1 MIKRLSKKVIAIF
14 LSVCT
19 LISTMA
25 LSVPVVSA
33 ADNKSDSSVNYI
45 SEICVSNST
54 NESYAKQVI
63 TDNGYTLVNHN
74 FNEKSK
80 YYIYVGYKTTN
91 NVEDALTGLV
101 FSNDAK
107 QSINYR
113 GRTYNIVSAAVPP
126 GATALPGG
134 PGTVNFNSDS
144 GQKPQ
149 YLYYTKEEDPYGTTE
164 YLTNIDAVGTANSTL
179 DGKEYKTVV
188 SAETGLPQN
197 LNAASDSFDKK
208 PYIYLGYQSQMS
220 PDATYQKLGNENLD
234 SNVKSVNGIDYYNFD
249 TDVEKNDFLVNAI
262 SKQYSGNSV
271 VESWAQVLYAMMS
284 IKNEGSGYQNRIEG
298 SSFDD
303 VFGKGQYVDLVAAL
317 TNGSGTENSKYDRGL
332 LIQSTGLKQ
341 TSNINNVRDE
351 MVNLFTHLVHQ
362 HDYNLHNMDDP
373 NEIGKYLVKQDLFD
387 NFQSSS
393 DIIYTLCR
401 VADDKAKPNHLTSA
415 SVIGMIFYNF
425 QLVPLIE
432 DGNNPGNDTL
442 NYADV
447 YTNNVVNNSSVKI
460 DKNDTGASVNS
471 SKSFASSVS
480 SSTTNSHAS
489 TSGQTYSVT
498 EGMSFSGKVPI
509 LKVNTSVNLSSS
521 QAFTF
526 SETNTVTE
534 AFTQTE
540 TNTDGLSYTIPP
552 YSIAA
557 INCTSSDETRTQSYD
572 CPIALTYDVAFVAS
586 GAELGSSNGFAT
598 SFAYKSD
605 YYATFGG
612 EGVSAVNALNNLY
625 KTNGSD
631 TSNFAV
637 KCSGQQNFSKYSS
650 EEWNKILNK
659 TIASNEFPS
668 TAKDTIKFITS
679 KQPMSFLGGQFASDI
694 SAVSYSFDKYYAL
707 YPIDKIKIYKTK
719 PASSAQSL
727 VQHIDLDSDGSYRL
741 QDYYNTISAF
751 DEHNSDWTNWDPTQ
765 GYWALITDDPST
777 GEEKIIKITSDP
789 VSDGI
794 VSAYKDSKTG
804 LIYINPLK
812 SGKSYIR
819 YVINDNVFQYYP
831 NVPGDATEFSTLN
844 LKYVTNDDITAKGTI
859 EINTSNI
866 EHNYDENGFC
876 TNCGAYQPAY
886 LNSDGVYEI
895 GNAGQLYWFASLVNG
910 GRTHA
915 DFDSQNGAANAV
927 LVKDIVV
934 NDEDMSKL
942 ASMQTDSLRKWI
954 PIGTSDNSYTGQFD
968 GRNHTISGIYFSD
981 STADNVGLFG
991 YTRGGAD
998 IYNVG
1003 IVNSYIE
1010 GKNCVGGILG
1020 RNNNSGVNI
1029 QHCFSEATVI
1039 GNEGVGGIEGST
1051 YGGKIIDCYNAGSVK
1066 GAKFVGSIRGRNT
1079 NSSGAIDNCFNAG
1092 EVIGTGTDNIGGIR
1106 GDGNG
1111 TISNCYCIS
1120 TKLTDTAATTK
1131 TPEQFAS
1138 GEVAYLL
1145 NNSMTDG
1152 KQVWYQNIDNGETP
1166 DDYPKFDG
1174 GTVYCGDDCIENTY
1188 SNYSLS
1194 DTGGHK
1200 YNNGF
1205 CTKCGEYQHAVIN
1218 SDGYYEIGNA
1228 GQLFWFSSLVNGDN
1242 KNADFE
1248 EQNNGANAV
1257 LTADIDLEER
1267 EWTPIGIY
1275 GHSEYSGKFDGQ
1287 NHNICGLSITED
1299 LSGKIMTGLFGK
1311 VTDGTL
1317 ENFSVEGNI
1326 TSSENYTGGIIGYA
1340 LDGTIVKNIS
1350 SYVDVKGI
1358 NFVGGI
1364 AGRNDGTIENCC
1376 NLGTVSGTGDYVGG
1390 ITGFNSSKITC
1401 CFNSGNISSSDSD
1414 IGGIAGKNHSGL
1426 SSSASIINCYNTG
1439 DISCEGYYK
1448 CGGGI
1453 VGYNDGATVEN
1464 CYNSGKIIGS
1474 DSKVNGLIGYNVNSS
1489 NSIVT
1494 NCYYLDTC
1502 GASDTFASGK
1512 TDEQFASGEVTYL
1525 LNNSV
1530 TDGSQVWYQNIDNG
1544 KTPDDYPKFD
1554 GGTVYYLEY
1563 KDTYSN
1569 TYSEP
1574 PKPDAFDEDDD
1585 GNLII
1590 KTYDDLVKLSQL
1602 VRSDYDVYGSQNY
1615 ILANNIKASDD
1626 SEWTQGIGSI
1636 EDNKPFNGTFN
1647 GKGYCIV
1654 GLNVNSPKY
1663 GGLFEIIGENGK
1675 VQDLFVYDCD
1685 FKVSSDTSGGI
1696 AAINNGTIDH
1706 CISGI
1711 NLTSGIVH
1719 INSDITIDA
1728 VALNS
1733 SIKGELSGGIAGE
1746 NNGLITGS
1754 RNAAVVTGAQCGGIA
1769 AENNGK
1775 IYGCANSVKI
1785 GASSSSVSGGLVGR
1799 NCGIIE
1805 SSYNSGTVSGNS
1817 EKTTGSIAGING
1829 YEGAENPT
1837 VKNVFYTTVNNLNAV
1852 GTDSLT
1858 KPDETNKAK
1867 AKNSDFQSDDFV
1879 NELNSVSDDTVTWV
1893 RKSKFNKGNP
1903 TIKSNFF
1910 MYNVISAGNG
1920 ITIEGSMH
1928 EALNIQYNVCNEKDE
1943 EYIAITSALDKTSV
1957 SGVYSVSLTDN
1968 DGNYIPDELWC
1979 QGDYKISVPVSG
1991 NNVEFAEI
1999 DTDGQI
2005 NYYKPD
2011 SVENGIAVF
2020 TVSHPMSF
2028 AVVDRT
2034 STNKNISDNT
2044 STDKAVINTSNDNT
2058 PIQTGSTVCCSVLL
2072 IVMFA
2077 SAFVIVIKRR
2087 NNFE

>member
-14 LSVCT
+14 LLVCT

-45 SEICVSNST
+45 SEIYVSSSDS
-54 NESYAKQVI
+54 EEYAKNYI
-63 TDNGYTLVNHN
+63 KNKGYTLVNHN

-80 YYIYVGYKTTN
+80 YCVYLGYKTTN
-91 NVEDALTGLV
+91 NVEDAITGLV
-101 FSNDAK
+101 FSRELNP
-107 QSINYR
+107 SVNYC
-113 GRTYNIVSAAVPP
+113 GRKYNLVTVKN
-126 GATALPGG
+126 GVTGTEM
-134 PGTVNFNSDS
+134 TVNFNSDNN
-144 GQKPQ
+144 QIDL

-164 YLTNIDAVGTANSTL
+164 YLTNLDAVGTANSTL

-188 SAETGLPQN
+188 SAETGKPQN
-197 LNAASDSFDKK
+197 LNAASNSFDKK

-220 PDATYQKLGNENLD
+220 PDATYQKVGNENLD

-341 TSNINNVRDE
+341 TSNVTDVKNQMLDFLADIEFAYN
-351 MVNLFTHLVHQ
+351 Q
-362 HDYNLHNMDDP
+362 GSHDLSNP
-373 NEIGKYLVKQDLFD
+373 NEIGKYIVKQDLFD
-387 NFQSSS
+387 NLKSSS
-393 DIIYTLCR
+393 DIVYTLCR
-401 VADDKAKPNHLTSA
+401 VADDKAKPGHHTSA
-415 SVIGMIFYNF
+415 SVIGMMFYNF
-425 QLVPLIE
+425 QLVPLVE
-432 DGNNPGNDTL
+432 DGSNPGNDTL

-480 SSTTNSHAS
+480 SSTTNSHAN

-498 EGMSFSGKVPI
+498 EGMSFSGQVPL
-509 LKVNTSVNLSSS
+509 LKVNTSINLSSS
-521 QAFTF
+521 QAFNF

-586 GAELGSSNGFAT
+586 GVELGSTNTIFYT
-598 SFAYKSD
+598 DIAYKSD

-612 EGVSAVNALNNLY
+612 EGVSAVNVLNNLY

-637 KCSGQQNFSKYSS
+637 KCSGDPNFSKYSS
-650 EEWNKILNK
+650 DEWNKIFNK
-659 TIASNEFPS
+659 TIESNEFPS

-719 PASSAQSL
+719 PASSAQTL

-804 LIYINPLK
+804 LIYITPLK
-812 SGKSYIR
+812 NGKSYIR

-844 LKYVTNDDITAKGTI
+844 LKYVTNDHITAKGTI

-876 TNCGAYQPAY
+876 KSCGAYQPAY

-895 GNAGQLYWFASLVNG
+895 SNAGQLYWFASLVNG
-910 GRTHA
+910 DRTHA
-915 DFDSQNGAANAV
+915 DFESQNGAANAI

-934 NDEDMSKL
+934 NDGDISKL
-942 ASMQTDSLRKWI
+942 ASAQSNSLRKWS

-968 GRNHTISGIYFSD
+968 GQGHTISGIYFSD

-1020 RNNNSGVNI
+1020 RNNNSGVNV
-1029 QHCFSEATVI
+1029 QRCFSEATVI

-1051 YGGKIIDCYNAGSVK
+1051 YGGKIINCYNAGSVI
-1066 GAKFVGSIRGRNT
+1066 GSKFVGSIRGRNT
-1079 NSSGAIDNCFNAG
+1079 NSSGAMDNCFNVG
-1092 EVIGTGTDNIGGIR
+1092 EVIGRGTDNIGGIR

-1120 TKLTDTAATTK
+1120 NQLTDTAATTK

-1145 NNSMTDG
+1145 NNSVTDG
-1152 KQVWYQNIDNGETP
+1152 KQVWYQNIDN
-1166 DDYPKFDG
+1166 D
-1174 GTVYCGDDCIENTY
+1174 
-1188 SNYSLS
+1188 
-1194 DTGGHK
+1194 
-1200 YNNGF
+1200 
-1205 CTKCGEYQHAVIN
+1205 
-1218 SDGYYEIGNA
+1218 
-1228 GQLFWFSSLVNGDN
+1228 
-1242 KNADFE
+1242 
-1248 EQNNGANAV
+1248 
-1257 LTADIDLEER
+1257 
-1267 EWTPIGIY
+1267 
-1275 GHSEYSGKFDGQ
+1275 
-1287 NHNICGLSITED
+1287 
-1299 LSGKIMTGLFGK
+1299 
-1311 VTDGTL
+1311 
-1317 ENFSVEGNI
+1317 
-1326 TSSENYTGGIIGYA
+1326 
-1340 LDGTIVKNIS
+1340 
-1350 SYVDVKGI
+1350 
-1358 NFVGGI
+1358 
-1364 AGRNDGTIENCC
+1364 
-1376 NLGTVSGTGDYVGG
+1376 
-1390 ITGFNSSKITC
+1390 
-1401 CFNSGNISSSDSD
+1401 
-1414 IGGIAGKNHSGL
+1414 
-1426 SSSASIINCYNTG
+1426 
-1439 DISCEGYYK
+1439 
-1448 CGGGI
+1448 
-1453 VGYNDGATVEN
+1453 
-1464 CYNSGKIIGS
+1464 
-1474 DSKVNGLIGYNVNSS
+1474 
-1489 NSIVT
+1489 
-1494 NCYYLDTC
+1494 
-1502 GASDTFASGK
+1502 
-1512 TDEQFASGEVTYL
+1512 
-1525 LNNSV
+1525 
-1530 TDGSQVWYQNIDNG
+1530 
-1544 KTPDDYPKFD
+1544 KTPDDYPRFD

-1569 TYSEP
+1569 TYSEKP
-1574 PKPDAFDEDDD
+1574 AEPDAFDKDDD

-1590 KTYDDLVKLSQL
+1590 RTYDDLVKLSEL
-1602 VRSDYDVYGSQNY
+1602 IRSDYEVYGSQNY

-1626 SEWTQGIGSI
+1626 SEWTQGIGSV

-1663 GGLFEIIGENGK
+1663 GGLFEIIGEKGK

-1754 RNAAVVTGAQCGGIA
+1754 RNAAVVTGAQCGGVA

-1893 RKSKFNKGNP
+1893 RKAKFNKGNP

-1910 MYNVISAGNG
+1910 MCNVISAGNG

-1928 EALNIQYNVCNEKDE
+1928 ESLNIQYNVCNEKDE

-2058 PIQTGSTVCCSVLL
+2058 TIQTGSTVCCSVLL

-2077 SAFVIVIKRR
+2077 SAFVIVFKRR

>member
-1 MIKRLSKKVIAIF
+1 MIKRLSKKVMAIF
-14 LSVCT
+14 LLVCT

-33 ADNKSDSSVNYI
+33 TDNKSDSSVNYI
-45 SEICVSNST
+45 SEIYVSSSDS
-54 NESYAKQVI
+54 EEYAKNYI
-63 TDNGYTLVNHN
+63 KNKGYTLVNHN

-80 YYIYVGYKTTN
+80 YCVYLGYKTTN

-101 FSNDAK
+101 FSRELNPSVNYCGRKYNLVTVKNDVT
-107 QSINYR
+107 
-113 GRTYNIVSAAVPP
+113 GTEM
-126 GATALPGG
+126 
-134 PGTVNFNSDS
+134 TVNFNSDNN
-144 GQKPQ
+144 QIDL

-164 YLTNIDAVGTANSTL
+164 YLTNLDAVGTANSTL
-179 DGKEYKTVV
+179 DGKEYKTAV
-188 SAETGLPQN
+188 SAETGKPQN
-197 LNAASDSFDKK
+197 LNAASNSFDKK

-220 PDATYQKLGNENLD
+220 PDAAYQKVGNEDLD

-249 TDVEKNDFLVNAI
+249 TDVAKNDFLVNAI

-284 IKNEGSGYQNRIEG
+284 IKNEGSGYQNRIKG

-317 TNGSGTENSKYDRGL
+317 ANGSGTENSKYDRGL

-401 VADDKAKPNHLTSA
+401 VADDKAESNHLTSA

-471 SKSFASSVS
+471 SKSFGSSVS

-719 PASSAQSL
+719 PASSAQTL

-804 LIYINPLK
+804 LIYITPLK
-812 SGKSYIR
+812 NGKSYIR

-844 LKYVTNDDITAKGTI
+844 LKYVTNDHITAKGTI

-876 TNCGAYQPAY
+876 KSCGAYQPAY

-895 GNAGQLYWFASLVNG
+895 GNAGQLFWFASLVNG
-910 GRTHA
+910 DRTHA
-915 DFDSQNGAANAV
+915 DFDSQNGAANAI

-934 NDEDMSKL
+934 NDGDISKL
-942 ASMQTDSLRKWI
+942 ASAQSNSLRKWS

-968 GRNHTISGIYFSD
+968 GQGHTISGIYFSD

-1020 RNNNSGVNI
+1020 RNNNSGVNV
-1029 QHCFSEATVI
+1029 QRCFSEATVI

-1051 YGGKIIDCYNAGSVK
+1051 YGGKIINCYNAGSVT
-1066 GAKFVGSIRGRNT
+1066 GSKFVGSIRGRNT
-1079 NSSGAIDNCFNAG
+1079 NSSGAMDNCFNVG
-1092 EVIGTGTDNIGGIR
+1092 EVVGTGTDNIGGIR

-1120 TKLTDTAATTK
+1120 NQLTDTAATTK

-1145 NNSMTDG
+1145 NNSVTDG
-1152 KQVWYQNIDNGETP
+1152 KQVWYQNIDN
-1166 DDYPKFDG
+1166 D
-1174 GTVYCGDDCIENTY
+1174 
-1188 SNYSLS
+1188 
-1194 DTGGHK
+1194 
-1200 YNNGF
+1200 
-1205 CTKCGEYQHAVIN
+1205 
-1218 SDGYYEIGNA
+1218 
-1228 GQLFWFSSLVNGDN
+1228 
-1242 KNADFE
+1242 
-1248 EQNNGANAV
+1248 
-1257 LTADIDLEER
+1257 
-1267 EWTPIGIY
+1267 
-1275 GHSEYSGKFDGQ
+1275 
-1287 NHNICGLSITED
+1287 
-1299 LSGKIMTGLFGK
+1299 
-1311 VTDGTL
+1311 
-1317 ENFSVEGNI
+1317 
-1326 TSSENYTGGIIGYA
+1326 
-1340 LDGTIVKNIS
+1340 
-1350 SYVDVKGI
+1350 
-1358 NFVGGI
+1358 
-1364 AGRNDGTIENCC
+1364 
-1376 NLGTVSGTGDYVGG
+1376 
-1390 ITGFNSSKITC
+1390 
-1401 CFNSGNISSSDSD
+1401 
-1414 IGGIAGKNHSGL
+1414 
-1426 SSSASIINCYNTG
+1426 
-1439 DISCEGYYK
+1439 
-1448 CGGGI
+1448 
-1453 VGYNDGATVEN
+1453 
-1464 CYNSGKIIGS
+1464 
-1474 DSKVNGLIGYNVNSS
+1474 
-1489 NSIVT
+1489 
-1494 NCYYLDTC
+1494 
-1502 GASDTFASGK
+1502 
-1512 TDEQFASGEVTYL
+1512 
-1525 LNNSV
+1525 
-1530 TDGSQVWYQNIDNG
+1530 
-1544 KTPDDYPKFD
+1544 KTPDDYPRFD

-1569 TYSEP
+1569 TYSEKP
-1574 PKPDAFDEDDD
+1574 AEPDAFDKDDD

-1590 KTYDDLVKLSQL
+1590 RTYDDLVKLSEL
-1602 VRSDYDVYGSQNY
+1602 IISDYDVYGSQNY

-1626 SEWTQGIGSI
+1626 SEWTQGIGSV

-1663 GGLFEIIGENGK
+1663 GGLFEIIGEKGK

-1685 FKVSSDTSGGI
+1685 FKVSLDTSGGI

-1754 RNAAVVTGAQCGGIA
+1754 RNAAVVTGAQCGGVA

-1829 YEGAENPT
+1829 YDGAENPT

-1893 RKSKFNKGNP
+1893 RKAKFNKGNP

-1920 ITIEGSMH
+1920 ITIEGCMH
-1928 EALNIQYNVCNEKDE
+1928 ESLNIQYNVCNEKDE

-1968 DGNYIPDELWC
+1968 DGNYIPAELWC

-1991 NNVEFAEI
+1991 TNVEFAAI

-2058 PIQTGSTVCCSVLL
+2058 TIQTGSTVCCSVLL

-2077 SAFVIVIKRR
+2077 SAFVIVFKRR

>member
-14 LSVCT
+14 LLVCT

-45 SEICVSNST
+45 SEIYVSNATS
-54 NESYAKQVI
+54 ESYAKKTI
-63 TDNGYTLVNHN
+63 TDKGYTLVDHN

-80 YYIYVGYKTTN
+80 SYVYLGYKTTN
-91 NVEDALTGLV
+91 NVEDAITGLV
-101 FSNDAK
+101 FSNDTRE
-107 QSINYR
+107 SINYG
-113 GRTYNIVSAAVPP
+113 GRTYYSILSTNP
-126 GATALPGG
+126 GATLFPVAN
-134 PGTVNFNSDS
+134 VNFNSDS
-144 GQKPQ
+144 GQKSQ
-149 YLYYTKEEDPYGTTE
+149 YLYYTKEEDSYGTTE
-164 YLTNIDAVGTANSTL
+164 YLTNIDAVGTAGSTL

-188 SAETGLPQN
+188 SVETGLPQN

-220 PDATYQKLGNENLD
+220 PDAAYQKVGNENLD

-341 TSNINNVRDE
+341 TSNVTDVKNQMLDFLADIEFAYN
-351 MVNLFTHLVHQ
+351 Q
-362 HDYNLHNMDDP
+362 GSHDLSNP
-373 NEIGKYLVKQDLFD
+373 NEIGKYIVKQDLFD
-387 NFQSSS
+387 NLKSSS
-393 DIIYTLCR
+393 DIVYTLCR
-401 VADDKAKPNHLTSA
+401 VADDKAKPGHHTSA
-415 SVIGMIFYNF
+415 SVIGMMFYNF
-425 QLVPLIE
+425 QLVPLVE

-480 SSTTNSHAS
+480 SSTTNSHAN

-498 EGMSFSGKVPI
+498 EGMSFSGQVPL
-509 LKVNTSVNLSSS
+509 LKVNTSINLSSS
-521 QAFTF
+521 QAFNF

-586 GAELGSSNGFAT
+586 GVELGSTNTIFYT
-598 SFAYKSD
+598 DIAYKSD

-612 EGVSAVNALNNLY
+612 EGVSAVNVLNNLY

-637 KCSGQQNFSKYSS
+637 KCSGDPNFSKYSS
-650 EEWNKILNK
+650 DEWNKIFNK
-659 TIASNEFPS
+659 TIESNEFPS

-719 PASSAQSL
+719 PASSAQTL

-804 LIYINPLK
+804 LIYITPLK
-812 SGKSYIR
+812 NGKSYIR

-844 LKYVTNDDITAKGTI
+844 LKYITNDHITAKGTI

-876 TNCGAYQPAY
+876 KSCGAYQPAY

-895 GNAGQLYWFASLVNG
+895 SNAGQLYWFSSLVNG
-910 GRTHA
+910 DRTHA
-915 DFDSQNGAANAV
+915 DFESQNGAANAI

-934 NDEDMSKL
+934 NDGDISKL
-942 ASMQTDSLRKWI
+942 ASAQSNSLRKWS

-968 GRNHTISGIYFSD
+968 GQGHTISGIYFSD

-1051 YGGKIIDCYNAGSVK
+1051 YGGKIINCYNAGSVT
-1066 GAKFVGSIRGRNT
+1066 GSKFVGSIRGRNT
-1079 NSSGAIDNCFNAG
+1079 NSSGAMDNCFNVG
-1092 EVIGTGTDNIGGIR
+1092 EVIGRGTDNIGGIR

-1120 TKLTDTAATTK
+1120 NQLTDTAATTK

-1145 NNSMTDG
+1145 NNSVTDG
-1152 KQVWYQNIDNGETP
+1152 KQVWYQNIDN
-1166 DDYPKFDG
+1166 D
-1174 GTVYCGDDCIENTY
+1174 
-1188 SNYSLS
+1188 
-1194 DTGGHK
+1194 
-1200 YNNGF
+1200 
-1205 CTKCGEYQHAVIN
+1205 
-1218 SDGYYEIGNA
+1218 
-1228 GQLFWFSSLVNGDN
+1228 
-1242 KNADFE
+1242 
-1248 EQNNGANAV
+1248 
-1257 LTADIDLEER
+1257 
-1267 EWTPIGIY
+1267 
-1275 GHSEYSGKFDGQ
+1275 
-1287 NHNICGLSITED
+1287 
-1299 LSGKIMTGLFGK
+1299 
-1311 VTDGTL
+1311 
-1317 ENFSVEGNI
+1317 
-1326 TSSENYTGGIIGYA
+1326 
-1340 LDGTIVKNIS
+1340 
-1350 SYVDVKGI
+1350 
-1358 NFVGGI
+1358 
-1364 AGRNDGTIENCC
+1364 
-1376 NLGTVSGTGDYVGG
+1376 
-1390 ITGFNSSKITC
+1390 
-1401 CFNSGNISSSDSD
+1401 
-1414 IGGIAGKNHSGL
+1414 
-1426 SSSASIINCYNTG
+1426 
-1439 DISCEGYYK
+1439 
-1448 CGGGI
+1448 
-1453 VGYNDGATVEN
+1453 
-1464 CYNSGKIIGS
+1464 
-1474 DSKVNGLIGYNVNSS
+1474 
-1489 NSIVT
+1489 
-1494 NCYYLDTC
+1494 
-1502 GASDTFASGK
+1502 
-1512 TDEQFASGEVTYL
+1512 
-1525 LNNSV
+1525 
-1530 TDGSQVWYQNIDNG
+1530 
-1544 KTPDDYPKFD
+1544 KTPDDYPRFD

-1569 TYSEP
+1569 TYSEKP
-1574 PKPDAFDEDDD
+1574 AEPDAFDKDDD

-1590 KTYDDLVKLSQL
+1590 RTYDDLVKLSEL
-1602 VRSDYDVYGSQNY
+1602 IISDYDVYGSQNY
-1615 ILANNIKASDD
+1615 ILANNIKVSDD
-1626 SEWTQGIGSI
+1626 SEWTQGIGSV

-1663 GGLFEIIGENGK
+1663 GGLFEIIGEKGK

-1754 RNAAVVTGAQCGGIA
+1754 RNAAVVTGAQCGGVA

-1893 RKSKFNKGNP
+1893 RKAKFNKGNP

-1910 MYNVISAGNG
+1910 MCNVISAGNG
-1920 ITIEGSMH
+1920 ITIEGCMH
-1928 EALNIQYNVCNEKDE
+1928 ESLNIQYNVCNEKDE

-1968 DGNYIPDELWC
+1968 DGNYIPAELWC

-2058 PIQTGSTVCCSVLL
+2058 TIQTGSTVCCSVLL

-2077 SAFVIVIKRR
+2077 SAFVIVFKRR

>member
-1 MIKRLSKKVIAIF
+1 MIKRLSRKVMTIF

-45 SEICVSNST
+45 SEIYVSSSDS
-54 NESYAKQVI
+54 EEYAKNYI
-63 TDNGYTLVNHN
+63 KNKGYTLVNHN

-80 YYIYVGYKTTN
+80 YCVYLGYKTTN

-101 FSNDAK
+101 FSRELNP
-107 QSINYR
+107 SVNYC
-113 GRTYNIVSAAVPP
+113 GRKYNLVTVEN
-126 GATALPGG
+126 GVTGTEM
-134 PGTVNFNSDS
+134 TVNFNSDNN
-144 GQKPQ
+144 QIDL

-164 YLTNIDAVGTANSTL
+164 YLTNLDAVGTANSTL

-188 SAETGLPQN
+188 SAETGKPQN

-220 PDATYQKLGNENLD
+220 PDATYQKVGNEDLD

-284 IKNEGSGYQNRIEG
+284 IKEEGSGYQNRIEG

-341 TSNINNVRDE
+341 TSNVTDVKNQMLNFLADIEFAYN
-351 MVNLFTHLVHQ
+351 Q
-362 HDYNLHNMDDP
+362 GSHDLSNP
-373 NEIGKYLVKQDLFD
+373 NEIGKYIVKQDLFD
-387 NFQSSS
+387 NLKSSS
-393 DIIYTLCR
+393 DIVYTLCR
-401 VADDKAKPNHLTSA
+401 VADDKAKPGHHTSA
-415 SVIGMIFYNF
+415 SVIGMMFYNF
-425 QLVPLIE
+425 QLVPLVE
-432 DGNNPGNDTL
+432 DGSNPGNDTL

-480 SSTTNSHAS
+480 SSTTNSHAN

-498 EGMSFSGKVPI
+498 EGMSFSGQVPL
-509 LKVNTSVNLSSS
+509 LKVNTSINLSSS
-521 QAFTF
+521 QAFNF

-586 GAELGSSNGFAT
+586 GVELGSTNTIFYT
-598 SFAYKSD
+598 DIAYKSD

-612 EGVSAVNALNNLY
+612 EGVSAVNVLNNLY
-625 KTNGSD
+625 KTNGND

-668 TAKDTIKFITS
+668 TDKDTIKFITS

-719 PASSAQSL
+719 PASSAQTL

-804 LIYINPLK
+804 LIYITPLK
-812 SGKSYIR
+812 NGKSYIR

-844 LKYVTNDDITAKGTI
+844 LKYVTNDHITAKGTI

-876 TNCGAYQPAY
+876 KSCGAYQPAY

-910 GRTHA
+910 DRTHA
-915 DFDSQNGAANAV
+915 DFESQNGAANAI

-934 NDEDMSKL
+934 NDGDISKL
-942 ASMQTDSLRKWI
+942 ASAQSNSLRKWS

-968 GRNHTISGIYFSD
+968 GQDHTISGIYFSD

-1020 RNNNSGVNI
+1020 RNNNSGVNV
-1029 QHCFSEATVI
+1029 QRCFSEATVI

-1051 YGGKIIDCYNAGSVK
+1051 YGGKIINCYNAGSVT
-1066 GAKFVGSIRGRNT
+1066 GSKFVGSIRGRNT
-1079 NSSGAIDNCFNAG
+1079 NSSGAMDNCFNVG
-1092 EVIGTGTDNIGGIR
+1092 EVIGRGTDNIGGIR

-1120 TKLTDTAATTK
+1120 NQLTDTAATTK

-1145 NNSMTDG
+1145 NNSVTDG
-1152 KQVWYQNIDNGETP
+1152 KQVWYQNIDN
-1166 DDYPKFDG
+1166 D
-1174 GTVYCGDDCIENTY
+1174 
-1188 SNYSLS
+1188 
-1194 DTGGHK
+1194 
-1200 YNNGF
+1200 
-1205 CTKCGEYQHAVIN
+1205 
-1218 SDGYYEIGNA
+1218 
-1228 GQLFWFSSLVNGDN
+1228 
-1242 KNADFE
+1242 
-1248 EQNNGANAV
+1248 
-1257 LTADIDLEER
+1257 
-1267 EWTPIGIY
+1267 
-1275 GHSEYSGKFDGQ
+1275 
-1287 NHNICGLSITED
+1287 
-1299 LSGKIMTGLFGK
+1299 
-1311 VTDGTL
+1311 
-1317 ENFSVEGNI
+1317 
-1326 TSSENYTGGIIGYA
+1326 
-1340 LDGTIVKNIS
+1340 
-1350 SYVDVKGI
+1350 
-1358 NFVGGI
+1358 
-1364 AGRNDGTIENCC
+1364 
-1376 NLGTVSGTGDYVGG
+1376 
-1390 ITGFNSSKITC
+1390 
-1401 CFNSGNISSSDSD
+1401 
-1414 IGGIAGKNHSGL
+1414 
-1426 SSSASIINCYNTG
+1426 
-1439 DISCEGYYK
+1439 
-1448 CGGGI
+1448 
-1453 VGYNDGATVEN
+1453 
-1464 CYNSGKIIGS
+1464 
-1474 DSKVNGLIGYNVNSS
+1474 
-1489 NSIVT
+1489 
-1494 NCYYLDTC
+1494 
-1502 GASDTFASGK
+1502 
-1512 TDEQFASGEVTYL
+1512 
-1525 LNNSV
+1525 
-1530 TDGSQVWYQNIDNG
+1530 
-1544 KTPDDYPKFD
+1544 KTPDDYPRFD

-1569 TYSEP
+1569 TYSEKP
-1574 PKPDAFDEDDD
+1574 AEPDAFDKDDD

-1590 KTYDDLVKLSQL
+1590 RTYDDIVKFSELI
-1602 VRSDYDVYGSQNY
+1602 RSDYEVYGEQNY

-1626 SEWTQGIGSI
+1626 SEWTHGIGSV

-1663 GGLFEIIGENGK
+1663 GGLFEIIGEKGK

-1685 FKVSSDTSGGI
+1685 FKVSSDMSGGI

-1754 RNAAVVTGAQCGGIA
+1754 RNAAVVTGAQCGGVA

-1805 SSYNSGTVSGNS
+1805 SSYNSGMVSGNS
-1817 EKTTGSIAGING
+1817 EKTKGSIAGING

-1893 RKSKFNKGNP
+1893 RKAKFNKGNP

-1910 MYNVISAGNG
+1910 MCNVISAGNG

-1928 EALNIQYNVCNEKDE
+1928 ESLNIQYNVCNEKDE

-1968 DGNYIPDELWC
+1968 DGNYIPAELWC

-2077 SAFVIVIKRR
+2077 SAFVIVFKRR

>member
-14 LSVCT
+14 LLVCT

-45 SEICVSNST
+45 SEIYVSSSDS
-54 NESYAKQVI
+54 EEYAKNYI
-63 TDNGYTLVNHN
+63 KNKGYTLVNHN

-80 YYIYVGYKTTN
+80 YCVYLGYKTTN

-101 FSNDAK
+101 FSRELNPSVNYCGRKYNLVTVKNDVT
-107 QSINYR
+107 
-113 GRTYNIVSAAVPP
+113 GTEM
-126 GATALPGG
+126 
-134 PGTVNFNSDS
+134 TVNFNSDNN
-144 GQKPQ
+144 QIDL

-164 YLTNIDAVGTANSTL
+164 YLTNLDAVGTANSTL

-188 SAETGLPQN
+188 SAETGKPQN

-220 PDATYQKLGNENLD
+220 PDATYQKLGNEDLD
-234 SNVKSVNGIDYYNFD
+234 SDVKSVNGIDYYNFD
-249 TDVEKNDFLVNAI
+249 TDVAKNDFLVNAI

-341 TSNINNVRDE
+341 TSNVTDVKNQMLDFLADIEFAYN
-351 MVNLFTHLVHQ
+351 Q
-362 HDYNLHNMDDP
+362 GSHDLSNP
-373 NEIGKYLVKQDLFD
+373 NEIGKYIVKQDLFD
-387 NFQSSS
+387 NLKSSS
-393 DIIYTLCR
+393 DIVYTLCR
-401 VADDKAKPNHLTSA
+401 VADDKAKPGHHTSA
-415 SVIGMIFYNF
+415 SVIGMMFYNF
-425 QLVPLIE
+425 QLVPLVE
-432 DGNNPGNDTL
+432 DGSNPGNDTL

-471 SKSFASSVS
+471 SKSFGSSVS

-586 GAELGSSNGFAT
+586 GVELGSTNTIFYT
-598 SFAYKSD
+598 DIAYKSD

-612 EGVSAVNALNNLY
+612 EGVSAVNVLNNLY

-668 TAKDTIKFITS
+668 AAKDTIKFITS

-804 LIYINPLK
+804 LIYITPLK
-812 SGKSYIR
+812 NGKSYIR

-844 LKYVTNDDITAKGTI
+844 LKYVTNDHITAKGTI

-876 TNCGAYQPAY
+876 KSCGAYQPAY

-895 GNAGQLYWFASLVNG
+895 GNAGQLYWFSSLVNG
-910 GRTHA
+910 DRTHA
-915 DFDSQNGAANAV
+915 DFESQNGAANAI

-934 NDEDMSKL
+934 NDGDISKL
-942 ASMQTDSLRKWI
+942 ASAQSNSLRKWS

-968 GRNHTISGIYFSD
+968 GRGHTISGIYFSD

-1029 QHCFSEATVI
+1029 QRCFSEATVI

-1051 YGGKIIDCYNAGSVK
+1051 YGGKIINCYNAGSVT
-1066 GAKFVGSIRGRNT
+1066 GSKFVGSIRGRNT
-1079 NSSGAIDNCFNAG
+1079 NSSGAMDNCFNVG
-1092 EVIGTGTDNIGGIR
+1092 EVIGRGTDNIGGIR

-1120 TKLTDTAATTK
+1120 NQLTDTAATTK

-1145 NNSMTDG
+1145 NNSVTDG
-1152 KQVWYQNIDNGETP
+1152 KQVWYQNIDN
-1166 DDYPKFDG
+1166 D
-1174 GTVYCGDDCIENTY
+1174 
-1188 SNYSLS
+1188 
-1194 DTGGHK
+1194 
-1200 YNNGF
+1200 
-1205 CTKCGEYQHAVIN
+1205 
-1218 SDGYYEIGNA
+1218 
-1228 GQLFWFSSLVNGDN
+1228 
-1242 KNADFE
+1242 
-1248 EQNNGANAV
+1248 
-1257 LTADIDLEER
+1257 
-1267 EWTPIGIY
+1267 
-1275 GHSEYSGKFDGQ
+1275 
-1287 NHNICGLSITED
+1287 
-1299 LSGKIMTGLFGK
+1299 
-1311 VTDGTL
+1311 
-1317 ENFSVEGNI
+1317 
-1326 TSSENYTGGIIGYA
+1326 
-1340 LDGTIVKNIS
+1340 
-1350 SYVDVKGI
+1350 
-1358 NFVGGI
+1358 
-1364 AGRNDGTIENCC
+1364 
-1376 NLGTVSGTGDYVGG
+1376 
-1390 ITGFNSSKITC
+1390 
-1401 CFNSGNISSSDSD
+1401 
-1414 IGGIAGKNHSGL
+1414 
-1426 SSSASIINCYNTG
+1426 
-1439 DISCEGYYK
+1439 
-1448 CGGGI
+1448 
-1453 VGYNDGATVEN
+1453 
-1464 CYNSGKIIGS
+1464 
-1474 DSKVNGLIGYNVNSS
+1474 
-1489 NSIVT
+1489 
-1494 NCYYLDTC
+1494 
-1502 GASDTFASGK
+1502 
-1512 TDEQFASGEVTYL
+1512 
-1525 LNNSV
+1525 
-1530 TDGSQVWYQNIDNG
+1530 
-1544 KTPDDYPKFD
+1544 KTPDDYPRFD

-1569 TYSEP
+1569 TYSEKP
-1574 PKPDAFDEDDD
+1574 AEPDAFDKDDD

-1590 KTYDDLVKLSQL
+1590 STYDDLVKLSEL
-1602 VRSDYDVYGSQNY
+1602 IRSDYEVYGSQNY

-1626 SEWTQGIGSI
+1626 SEWTQGIGSV

-1654 GLNVNSPKY
+1654 GFNVNSPKY

-1754 RNAAVVTGAQCGGIA
+1754 RNAAVVTGAQCGGVA

-1775 IYGCANSVKI
+1775 IYCCANSVKI

-1893 RKSKFNKGNP
+1893 RKAKFNKGNP

-1910 MYNVISAGNG
+1910 MCNVISAGNG
-1920 ITIEGSMH
+1920 ITIEGCMH
-1928 EALNIQYNVCNEKDE
+1928 EALNIQYNVCTEKDE

-1991 NNVEFAEI
+1991 NNVEFAAI

-2058 PIQTGSTVCCSVLL
+2058 TIQTGSTVCCSVLL

-2077 SAFVIVIKRR
+2077 SAFVIVFKRR

>member
-14 LSVCT
+14 LLVCT

-45 SEICVSNST
+45 SEIYVSSSDS
-54 NESYAKQVI
+54 EEYAKNYI
-63 TDNGYTLVNHN
+63 KNKGYTLVNHN

-80 YYIYVGYKTTN
+80 YCVYLGYKTTN

-101 FSNDAK
+101 FSRELNP
-107 QSINYR
+107 SVNYC
-113 GRTYNIVSAAVPP
+113 GRKYNLVTVKN
-126 GATALPGG
+126 GVTGTEM
-134 PGTVNFNSDS
+134 TVNFNSDNN
-144 GQKPQ
+144 QIDL

-164 YLTNIDAVGTANSTL
+164 YLTNLDAVGTANSTL

-188 SAETGLPQN
+188 SAETGKPQN

-220 PDATYQKLGNENLD
+220 PDATYQKVGNEDLD

-341 TSNINNVRDE
+341 TSNVTDVKNQMLDFLADIEFAYN
-351 MVNLFTHLVHQ
+351 Q
-362 HDYNLHNMDDP
+362 GSHDLSNP
-373 NEIGKYLVKQDLFD
+373 NEIGKYIVKQDLFD
-387 NFQSSS
+387 NLKSSS
-393 DIIYTLCR
+393 DIVYTLCR
-401 VADDKAKPNHLTSA
+401 VADDKAKPGHHTSA
-415 SVIGMIFYNF
+415 SVIGMMFYNF
-425 QLVPLIE
+425 QLVPLVE
-432 DGNNPGNDTL
+432 DGSNPGNDTL

-480 SSTTNSHAS
+480 SSTTNSHAN

-498 EGMSFSGKVPI
+498 EGMSFSGQVPL
-509 LKVNTSVNLSSS
+509 LKVNTSINLSSS
-521 QAFTF
+521 QAFNF

-586 GAELGSSNGFAT
+586 GVELGSTNTIFYT
-598 SFAYKSD
+598 DIAYKSD

-637 KCSGQQNFSKYSS
+637 KCSGDPNFSKYSS

-707 YPIDKIKIYKTK
+707 YPIDKIKIYKTN
-719 PASSAQSL
+719 PASSAQTL

-777 GEEKIIKITSDP
+777 GEEKIIKITPEP

-804 LIYINPLK
+804 LIYITPLK
-812 SGKSYIR
+812 NGKSYIR

-844 LKYVTNDDITAKGTI
+844 LKYVTNDHITAKGTI

-876 TNCGAYQPAY
+876 KSCGAYQPAY

-910 GRTHA
+910 DRTHA
-915 DFDSQNGAANAV
+915 DFESQNGAANAI

-934 NDEDMSKL
+934 NDGDISKL
-942 ASMQTDSLRKWI
+942 ASAQSNSLRKWS

-968 GRNHTISGIYFSD
+968 GQGHTISGIYFSD

-1020 RNNNSGVNI
+1020 RNNNSGVNV
-1029 QHCFSEATVI
+1029 QRCFSEATVI

-1051 YGGKIIDCYNAGSVK
+1051 YGGKIINCYNAGSVT
-1066 GAKFVGSIRGRNT
+1066 GSKFVGSIRGRNT
-1079 NSSGAIDNCFNAG
+1079 NSSGAMDNCFNVG
-1092 EVIGTGTDNIGGIR
+1092 EVVGTGTDNIGGIR

-1120 TKLTDTAATTK
+1120 NQLTDTAATTK

-1145 NNSMTDG
+1145 NNSVTDG
-1152 KQVWYQNIDNGETP
+1152 KQVWYQNIDN
-1166 DDYPKFDG
+1166 D
-1174 GTVYCGDDCIENTY
+1174 
-1188 SNYSLS
+1188 
-1194 DTGGHK
+1194 
-1200 YNNGF
+1200 
-1205 CTKCGEYQHAVIN
+1205 
-1218 SDGYYEIGNA
+1218 
-1228 GQLFWFSSLVNGDN
+1228 
-1242 KNADFE
+1242 
-1248 EQNNGANAV
+1248 
-1257 LTADIDLEER
+1257 
-1267 EWTPIGIY
+1267 
-1275 GHSEYSGKFDGQ
+1275 
-1287 NHNICGLSITED
+1287 
-1299 LSGKIMTGLFGK
+1299 
-1311 VTDGTL
+1311 
-1317 ENFSVEGNI
+1317 
-1326 TSSENYTGGIIGYA
+1326 
-1340 LDGTIVKNIS
+1340 
-1350 SYVDVKGI
+1350 
-1358 NFVGGI
+1358 
-1364 AGRNDGTIENCC
+1364 
-1376 NLGTVSGTGDYVGG
+1376 
-1390 ITGFNSSKITC
+1390 
-1401 CFNSGNISSSDSD
+1401 
-1414 IGGIAGKNHSGL
+1414 
-1426 SSSASIINCYNTG
+1426 
-1439 DISCEGYYK
+1439 
-1448 CGGGI
+1448 
-1453 VGYNDGATVEN
+1453 
-1464 CYNSGKIIGS
+1464 
-1474 DSKVNGLIGYNVNSS
+1474 
-1489 NSIVT
+1489 
-1494 NCYYLDTC
+1494 
-1502 GASDTFASGK
+1502 
-1512 TDEQFASGEVTYL
+1512 
-1525 LNNSV
+1525 
-1530 TDGSQVWYQNIDNG
+1530 
-1544 KTPDDYPKFD
+1544 KTPDDYPRFD

-1569 TYSEP
+1569 TYSEKP
-1574 PKPDAFDEDDD
+1574 AEPDAFDKDDD

-1590 KTYDDLVKLSQL
+1590 RTYDDLVKFSELI
-1602 VRSDYDVYGSQNY
+1602 RSDYEVYGSQNY

-1626 SEWTQGIGSI
+1626 SEWTQGIGSV

-1663 GGLFEIIGENGK
+1663 GGLFEIIGEKGK
-1675 VQDLFVYDCD
+1675 IQDLFVYDCD
-1685 FKVSSDTSGGI
+1685 FKVSSDMSGGI

-1754 RNAAVVTGAQCGGIA
+1754 RNAAVVTGAQCGGVA

-1805 SSYNSGTVSGNS
+1805 SSYNSGMVSGNS
-1817 EKTTGSIAGING
+1817 EKTKGSIAGING

-1837 VKNVFYTTVNNLNAV
+1837 VKNVFYTTVNNLNAD

-1858 KPDETNKAK
+1858 KPDETNKGK

-1893 RKSKFNKGNP
+1893 RKAKFNKGNP

-2058 PIQTGSTVCCSVLL
+2058 PIQTGSTVCCPVLL

-2077 SAFVIVIKRR
+2077 SAFVIVFKRR

>member
-14 LSVCT
+14 LLVCT

-33 ADNKSDSSVNYI
+33 ADNKSDSSVKYI
-45 SEICVSNST
+45 SEIYVSSSDS
-54 NESYAKQVI
+54 EEYAKNYI
-63 TDNGYTLVNHN
+63 KNKGYTLVNHN

-80 YYIYVGYKTTN
+80 YCVYLGYKTTN

-101 FSNDAK
+101 FSRELNPSVNYCGRKYNLVTVKNDVT
-107 QSINYR
+107 
-113 GRTYNIVSAAVPP
+113 GTEM
-126 GATALPGG
+126 
-134 PGTVNFNSDS
+134 TVNFNSDNN
-144 GQKPQ
+144 QIDL

-164 YLTNIDAVGTANSTL
+164 YLTNLDAVGTANSTL

-188 SAETGLPQN
+188 SAETGKPQN

-220 PDATYQKLGNENLD
+220 PDATYQKLGNEDLD
-234 SNVKSVNGIDYYNFD
+234 SDVKSVNGIDYYNFD
-249 TDVEKNDFLVNAI
+249 TDVAKNDFLVNAI

-341 TSNINNVRDE
+341 TSNVTDVKNQMLDFLADIEFAYN
-351 MVNLFTHLVHQ
+351 Q
-362 HDYNLHNMDDP
+362 GSHDLSNP
-373 NEIGKYLVKQDLFD
+373 NEIGKYIVKQDLFD
-387 NFQSSS
+387 NLKSSS
-393 DIIYTLCR
+393 DIVYTLCR
-401 VADDKAKPNHLTSA
+401 VADDKAKPGHHTSA
-415 SVIGMIFYNF
+415 SVIGMMFYNF
-425 QLVPLIE
+425 QLVPLVE
-432 DGNNPGNDTL
+432 DGSNPGNDTL

-471 SKSFASSVS
+471 SKSFGSSVS

-586 GAELGSSNGFAT
+586 GVELGSTNTIFYT
-598 SFAYKSD
+598 DIAYKSD

-612 EGVSAVNALNNLY
+612 EGVSAVNVLNNLY

-668 TAKDTIKFITS
+668 AAKDTIKFITS

-804 LIYINPLK
+804 LIYITPLK
-812 SGKSYIR
+812 NGKSYIR

-844 LKYVTNDDITAKGTI
+844 LKYVTNDHITAKGTI

-876 TNCGAYQPAY
+876 KSCGAYQPAY

-895 GNAGQLYWFASLVNG
+895 GNAGQLYWFSSLVNG
-910 GRTHA
+910 DRTHA
-915 DFDSQNGAANAV
+915 DFESQNGAANAI

-934 NDEDMSKL
+934 NDGDISKL
-942 ASMQTDSLRKWI
+942 ASAQSNSLRKWS

-968 GRNHTISGIYFSD
+968 GRGHTISGIYFSD

-1029 QHCFSEATVI
+1029 QRCFSEATVI

-1051 YGGKIIDCYNAGSVK
+1051 YGGKIINCYNAGSVT
-1066 GAKFVGSIRGRNT
+1066 GSKFVGSIRGRNT
-1079 NSSGAIDNCFNAG
+1079 NSSGAMDNCFNVG
-1092 EVIGTGTDNIGGIR
+1092 EVIGRGTDNIGGIR

-1120 TKLTDTAATTK
+1120 NQLTDTAATTK

-1145 NNSMTDG
+1145 NNSVTDG
-1152 KQVWYQNIDNGETP
+1152 KQVWYQNIDN
-1166 DDYPKFDG
+1166 D
-1174 GTVYCGDDCIENTY
+1174 
-1188 SNYSLS
+1188 
-1194 DTGGHK
+1194 
-1200 YNNGF
+1200 
-1205 CTKCGEYQHAVIN
+1205 
-1218 SDGYYEIGNA
+1218 
-1228 GQLFWFSSLVNGDN
+1228 
-1242 KNADFE
+1242 
-1248 EQNNGANAV
+1248 
-1257 LTADIDLEER
+1257 
-1267 EWTPIGIY
+1267 
-1275 GHSEYSGKFDGQ
+1275 
-1287 NHNICGLSITED
+1287 
-1299 LSGKIMTGLFGK
+1299 
-1311 VTDGTL
+1311 
-1317 ENFSVEGNI
+1317 
-1326 TSSENYTGGIIGYA
+1326 
-1340 LDGTIVKNIS
+1340 
-1350 SYVDVKGI
+1350 
-1358 NFVGGI
+1358 
-1364 AGRNDGTIENCC
+1364 
-1376 NLGTVSGTGDYVGG
+1376 
-1390 ITGFNSSKITC
+1390 
-1401 CFNSGNISSSDSD
+1401 
-1414 IGGIAGKNHSGL
+1414 
-1426 SSSASIINCYNTG
+1426 
-1439 DISCEGYYK
+1439 
-1448 CGGGI
+1448 
-1453 VGYNDGATVEN
+1453 
-1464 CYNSGKIIGS
+1464 
-1474 DSKVNGLIGYNVNSS
+1474 
-1489 NSIVT
+1489 
-1494 NCYYLDTC
+1494 
-1502 GASDTFASGK
+1502 
-1512 TDEQFASGEVTYL
+1512 
-1525 LNNSV
+1525 
-1530 TDGSQVWYQNIDNG
+1530 
-1544 KTPDDYPKFD
+1544 KTPDDYPRFD

-1569 TYSEP
+1569 TYSEKP
-1574 PKPDAFDEDDD
+1574 AEPDAFDKDDD

-1590 KTYDDLVKLSQL
+1590 STYDDLVKLSEL
-1602 VRSDYDVYGSQNY
+1602 IRSDYEVYGSQNY

-1626 SEWTQGIGSI
+1626 SEWTQGIGSV

-1654 GLNVNSPKY
+1654 GFNVNSPKY

-1754 RNAAVVTGAQCGGIA
+1754 RNAAVVTGAQCGGVA

-1817 EKTTGSIAGING
+1817 KKTTGSIAGING

-1893 RKSKFNKGNP
+1893 RKAKFNKGNP

-1928 EALNIQYNVCNEKDE
+1928 ESLNIQYNVCTEKDE

-1968 DGNYIPDELWC
+1968 DDNYIPAELWC

-2058 PIQTGSTVCCSVLL
+2058 TIQTGSTVCCSVLL

-2077 SAFVIVIKRR
+2077 SAFVIVFKRR

>member
-14 LSVCT
+14 LLVCT

-33 ADNKSDSSVNYI
+33 ADNKSDSSVKYI
-45 SEICVSNST
+45 SEIYVSSSDS
-54 NESYAKQVI
+54 EEYAKNYI
-63 TDNGYTLVNHN
+63 KNKGYTLVNHN

-80 YYIYVGYKTTN
+80 YCVYLGYKTTN

-101 FSNDAK
+101 FSRELNPSVNYCGRKYNLVTVKNDVT
-107 QSINYR
+107 
-113 GRTYNIVSAAVPP
+113 GTEM
-126 GATALPGG
+126 
-134 PGTVNFNSDS
+134 TVNFNSDNN
-144 GQKPQ
+144 QIDL

-164 YLTNIDAVGTANSTL
+164 YLTNLDAVGTANSTL

-188 SAETGLPQN
+188 SAETGKPQN

-220 PDATYQKLGNENLD
+220 PDATYQKLGNEDLD
-234 SNVKSVNGIDYYNFD
+234 SDVKSVNGIDYYNFD
-249 TDVEKNDFLVNAI
+249 TDVAKNDFLVNAI

-341 TSNINNVRDE
+341 TSNVTDVKNQMLDFLADIEFAYN
-351 MVNLFTHLVHQ
+351 Q
-362 HDYNLHNMDDP
+362 GSHDLSNP
-373 NEIGKYLVKQDLFD
+373 NEIGKYIVKQDLFD
-387 NFQSSS
+387 NLKSSS
-393 DIIYTLCR
+393 DIVYTLCR
-401 VADDKAKPNHLTSA
+401 VADDKAKPGHHTSA
-415 SVIGMIFYNF
+415 SVIGMMFYNF
-425 QLVPLIE
+425 QLVPLVE
-432 DGNNPGNDTL
+432 DGSNPGNDTL

-471 SKSFASSVS
+471 SKSFGSSVS

-586 GAELGSSNGFAT
+586 GVELGSTNTIFYT
-598 SFAYKSD
+598 DIAYKSD

-612 EGVSAVNALNNLY
+612 EGVSAVNVLNNLY

-668 TAKDTIKFITS
+668 AAKDTIKFITS

-804 LIYINPLK
+804 LIYITPLK
-812 SGKSYIR
+812 NGKSYIR

-844 LKYVTNDDITAKGTI
+844 LKYVTNDHITAKGTI

-876 TNCGAYQPAY
+876 KSCGAYQPAY
-886 LNSDGVYEI
+886 LNSDSVYEI
-895 GNAGQLYWFASLVNG
+895 GNAGQLYWFSSLVNG
-910 GRTHA
+910 DRTHA
-915 DFDSQNGAANAV
+915 DFESQNGAANAI

-934 NDEDMSKL
+934 NDGDISKL
-942 ASMQTDSLRKWI
+942 ASAQSNSLRKWS

-968 GRNHTISGIYFSD
+968 GRGHTISGIYFSD

-1029 QHCFSEATVI
+1029 QRCFSEATVI

-1051 YGGKIIDCYNAGSVK
+1051 YGGKIINCYNAGSVT
-1066 GAKFVGSIRGRNT
+1066 GSKFVGSIRGRNT
-1079 NSSGAIDNCFNAG
+1079 NSSGAMDNCFNVG
-1092 EVIGTGTDNIGGIR
+1092 EVIGRGTDNIGGIR

-1120 TKLTDTAATTK
+1120 NQLTDTAATTK

-1145 NNSMTDG
+1145 NNSVTDG
-1152 KQVWYQNIDNGETP
+1152 KQVWYQNIDN
-1166 DDYPKFDG
+1166 D
-1174 GTVYCGDDCIENTY
+1174 
-1188 SNYSLS
+1188 
-1194 DTGGHK
+1194 
-1200 YNNGF
+1200 
-1205 CTKCGEYQHAVIN
+1205 
-1218 SDGYYEIGNA
+1218 
-1228 GQLFWFSSLVNGDN
+1228 
-1242 KNADFE
+1242 
-1248 EQNNGANAV
+1248 
-1257 LTADIDLEER
+1257 
-1267 EWTPIGIY
+1267 
-1275 GHSEYSGKFDGQ
+1275 
-1287 NHNICGLSITED
+1287 
-1299 LSGKIMTGLFGK
+1299 
-1311 VTDGTL
+1311 
-1317 ENFSVEGNI
+1317 
-1326 TSSENYTGGIIGYA
+1326 
-1340 LDGTIVKNIS
+1340 
-1350 SYVDVKGI
+1350 
-1358 NFVGGI
+1358 
-1364 AGRNDGTIENCC
+1364 
-1376 NLGTVSGTGDYVGG
+1376 
-1390 ITGFNSSKITC
+1390 
-1401 CFNSGNISSSDSD
+1401 
-1414 IGGIAGKNHSGL
+1414 
-1426 SSSASIINCYNTG
+1426 
-1439 DISCEGYYK
+1439 
-1448 CGGGI
+1448 
-1453 VGYNDGATVEN
+1453 
-1464 CYNSGKIIGS
+1464 
-1474 DSKVNGLIGYNVNSS
+1474 
-1489 NSIVT
+1489 
-1494 NCYYLDTC
+1494 
-1502 GASDTFASGK
+1502 
-1512 TDEQFASGEVTYL
+1512 
-1525 LNNSV
+1525 
-1530 TDGSQVWYQNIDNG
+1530 
-1544 KTPDDYPKFD
+1544 KTPDDYPRFD

-1569 TYSEP
+1569 TYSEKP
-1574 PKPDAFDEDDD
+1574 AEPDAFDKDDD

-1590 KTYDDLVKLSQL
+1590 STYDDLVKLSEL
-1602 VRSDYDVYGSQNY
+1602 IRSDYEVYGSQNY

-1626 SEWTQGIGSI
+1626 SEWTQGIGSV

-1654 GLNVNSPKY
+1654 GFNVNSPKY

-1754 RNAAVVTGAQCGGIA
+1754 RNAAVVTGAQCGGVA

-1817 EKTTGSIAGING
+1817 KKTTGSIAGING

-1893 RKSKFNKGNP
+1893 RKAKFNKGNP

-1991 NNVEFAEI
+1991 NNVEFAAI

-2058 PIQTGSTVCCSVLL
+2058 TIQTGSTVCCSVLL